1 MSNGGTGCE
10 QVLQPYVIRIVKNP
24 PQKLSFRARF
34 DTHLYVHRTRVQY
47 AVCARKGHPK
57 MHTATRGLR
66 RGGQSLDRGRVRP
79 VTRP

>member
-1 MSNGGTGCE
+1 MSNGGAGCE

-47 AVCARKGHPK
+47 TCIGRGRALK
-57 MHTATRGLR
+57 MHTATRGPAGVVR
-66 RGGQSLDRGRVRP
+66 AWTRGA
-79 VTRP
+79 